1 MDRAL
6 GFVSALHPSLLAP
19 PVCALAVSAP
29 AFFAVCR
36 ITARRTFAPLV
47 RGSLERA
54 CVLAASGIAAASIT
68 AQLGLLAAAVSCSDD
83 AFEALAWRGFFLF
96 GPPCIAAAAWV
107 AGEMLSGPSLR
118 REPAF
123 AAGTIAAY
131 AGGVA
136 GFATSINLVPALAG
150 AALSCAGAAAA
161 LASVAAYL
169 AVRGATPAR

>member
-6 GFVSALHPSLLAP
+6 GFVSALNPSLLAP

-54 CVLAASGIAAASIT
+54 CVLTASGIAAVSVT
-68 AQLGLLAAAVSCSDD
+68 AQLGLFAAAVSGCDD
-83 AFEALAWRGFFLF
+83 AFEAQAFRGFFLF

-107 AGEMLSGPSLR
+107 AGEMLSGPSPR
-118 REPAF
+118 CEPAF
-123 AAGTIAAY
+123 AAAVIAAY

-136 GFATSINLVPALAG
+136 GFATSINAAPTLSG
-150 AALSCAGAAAA
+150 AALACAAAA
-161 LASVAAYL
+161 ATLASVAAYL

>member
-6 GFVSALHPSLLAP
+6 GFVSALNPSLLAP

-29 AFFAVCR
+29 VFFAVCR

-54 CVLAASGIAAASIT
+54 CVLAASGIAAVSIT
-68 AQLGLLAAAVSCSDD
+68 VQLGMFAAAVSRSDD
-83 AFEALAWRGFFLF
+83 TFEAVAWRGFFLF

-107 AGEMLSGPSLR
+107 AGEMLSGPSPR
-118 REPAF
+118 SEPAF
-123 AAGTIAAY
+123 AAGMIAAY

-136 GFATSINLVPALAG
+136 GFATSINLISTLAG
-150 AALSCAGAAAA
+150 AALSCAGAAAT
-161 LASVAAYL
+161 LAAVAAYL
-169 AVRGATPAR
+169 AVRGVAPVR